1 MIEMLAQADFEKE
14 VLESQMPVVVNFSAT
29 WCGPCKMLSPIL
41 EEIAGELNG
50 KVKILKVDIDENK
63 ELTKQFGIRGVPT
76 MLAFKGGQ
84 MVERI
89 MFDGERETLQTQIA
103 SFS

>member
-14 VLESQMPVVVNFSAT
+14 VLEAQMPVVVNFSAT

-76 MLAFKGGQ
+76 MLAFKGGE

-89 MFDGERETLQTQIA
+89 SFNGEREALQTQIA
-103 SFS
+103 SFA